1 MQHGRKEKK
10 KKKSP
15 LKCCRKRIWLEGKG
29 ASDHGVCIPGS
40 RGNVNKCLA
49 QKEEGQD
56 KTRHSFIFYL
66 PDVY

>member
-1 MQHGRKEKK
+1 MQHGRKEK

-40 RGNVNKCLA
+40 RGNANKCLA